1 MYKVIIFDLG
11 NTVFNIDFD
20 KALEYWANVSGV
32 SLDNI
37 RDKYY
42 YDEQQKIFET
52 GAISEALFADHINK
66 MLNLKLSFEDYEIGW
81 NRIFLDYVENVEQVI
96 LQLKGKY
103 TLAILSNTN
112 LTHQKYWSKKYHSVL
127 QHFDRCFL
135 SNEMGLIKPD
145 PKIYQAVSDKL
156 NIPFEEMIFID
167 DKEENIK
174 AAEHLGITGI
184 LIKTPQQAFMQLKG
198 YIS

>member
-112 LTHQKYWSKKYHSVL
+112 STHQKYWSKKYHSVL
-127 QHFDRCFL
+127 QHFDHSFL

>member
-20 KALEYWANVSGV
+20 KALEYWAEVSGV
-32 SLDNI
+32 SIDILQK
-37 RDKYY
+37 KYH
-42 YDEQQKIFET
+42 YDEKQKVFET
-52 GAISEALFADHINK
+52 GAINEVHFANHINE
-66 MLNLKLSFEDYEIGW
+66 MLNIELSFEDYEIGW

-103 TLAILSNTN
+103 VLAILSNTN
-112 LTHQKYWSKKYHSVL
+112 LTHQKYWSKKYQSVL
-127 QHFDRCFL
+127 SHFDHSFL

-156 NIPFEEMIFID
+156 GIPFKEMIFID

-184 LIKTPQQAFMQLKG
+184 VIKTPQQAFMQLEMRL
-198 YIS
+198 